1 MASRSSFRT
10 LSRIVADEPALADW
24 ERRRA
29 RDAAILAVVA
39 RAVPRALVGE
49 LTVADAAS
57 GVLVLAGP
65 SGAVAA
71 VLRQRVP
78 DLQARLLR
86 EGWEFTAIRVV
97 VQPRMRAAPA
107 RKIVTNQLD
116 RGAIP
121 ALAEL
126 RDRLPE
132 GPLRA
137 SVERLLRRRRGKW
150 GSDPD
155 FPRAGMGNGV
165 RL

>member
-1 MASRSSFRT
+1 MLPPREMPSRSPIRT
-10 LSRIVADEPALADW
+10 LSRVVADEPALAGW

-39 RAVPRALVGE
+39 RGVPRAVAGE
-49 LTVADAAS
+49 LAVADAAS
-57 GVLVLAGP
+57 DVLVLAGP

-86 EGWEFTAIRVV
+86 EGWKFTAIRVV
-97 VQPRMRAAPA
+97 VQPRTHAAPP
-107 RKIVTNQLD
+107 RKNVTNQLD
-116 RGAIP
+116 RSAIP
-121 ALAEL
+121 VLAEL

-137 SVERLLRRRRGKW
+137 SVERLLRRR
-150 GSDPD
+150 
-155 FPRAGMGNGV
+155 
-165 RL
+165 